1 MQKQICFCAD
11 AVEYASMPYD
21 ILDDHNHDRLADALR
36 EQRWVVACLCA
47 DWCGSCRE
55 YAASF
60 AAWAEKYPQHYF
72 VWIDI
77 EDQAALVGD
86 LDVDNFPT
94 LLMQHGA
101 CVSFFGPMEPDT
113 RLADRLLQALADR
126 SDEDRQREADS
137 TEQRRRWQTECDL
150 QQRLASLSGETGEA

>member
-1 MQKQICFCAD
+1 
-11 AVEYASMPYD
+11 MPYD
-21 ILDDHNHDRLADALR
+21 ILDDHNHDRLAGALHD
-36 EQRWVVACLCA
+36 QRWVVACLCA

-55 YAASF
+55 YATGF

-94 LLMQHGA
+94 LLIQHGA
-101 CVSFFGPMEPDT
+101 CVSFFGPMEPET
-113 RLADRLLQALADR
+113 RLADRLLLALTERTEADL
-126 SDEDRQREADS
+126 QREANS
-137 TEQRRRWQTECDL
+137 TEQRRLWQAECNL
-150 QQRLASLSGETGEA
+150 QQRLNALSADTGDA